1 MKKILVI
8 FICIIFLFSVIPPA
22 QADIFGLIDKQL
34 DYFNDAAGL
43 PKAPQGVGLIGIII
57 NIINLVLSFLAIV
70 FIIMI
75 LYGGFTYLTASGEAE
90 KSKKALGI
98 IKDSAIG
105 VGIILVS
112 GAIMNF
118 VIVNIIDA
126 LK

>member
-1 MKKILVI
+1 MASIL
-8 FICIIFLFSVIPPA
+8 F
-22 QADIFGLIDKQL
+22 K
-34 DYFNDAAGL
+34 
-43 PKAPQGVGLIGIII
+43 KAPLGGFFSHILGL
-57 NIINLVLSFLAIV
+57 IINLVLSFLAVV

-75 LYGGFTYLTASGEAE
+75 LYGGFTYLTAGGSPDKA
-90 KSKKALGI
+90 KKALGI

-126 LK
+126 IK